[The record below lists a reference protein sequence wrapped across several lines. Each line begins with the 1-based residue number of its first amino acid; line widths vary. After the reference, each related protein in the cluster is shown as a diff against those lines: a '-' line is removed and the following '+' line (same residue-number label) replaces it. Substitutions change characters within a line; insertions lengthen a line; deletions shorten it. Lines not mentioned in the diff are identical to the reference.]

1 MPHSAASDLGLH
13 CLSVTRLGVF
23 SLQWVIFMKHSKCIR
38 GETIH
43 RIHGASLFSGHDS
56 VHDSFFSE
64 IRYGLVH
71 SSVNKSC
78 QLAAN

>member
-1 MPHSAASDLGLH
+1 MVEVIANSGHPDAASDLGLH
-13 CLSVTRLGVF
+13 CLSVTHLGVF

-56 VHDSFFSE
+56 VHDSFSQSFDTAWFTQ
-64 IRYGLVH
+64 V
-71 SSVNKSC
+71 
-78 QLAAN
+78 